1 LSRLRTRSPDAARRE
16 DPELLRA
23 VSSGDLGALG
33 ELYDRYARDV
43 WRAVRRS
50 LVDPADVED
59 IVHAVFMKLP
69 QVAASYDGRPT
80 CRAWLCGVAVRLAMR
95 HRRGLGR
102 FQRMLRGFA
111 GSRSAPISASPEQNA
126 SDREELLCFGH
137 ALARLSAKKRA
148 VFVLVELE
156 GLSSEE
162 AAAALEI
169 PAATV
174 RTRLFHARREID
186 DALGRRS

>member
-1 LSRLRTRSPDAARRE
+1 
-16 DPELLRA
+16 LRA

-50 LVDPADVED
+50 LADPADVED
-59 IVHAVFMKLP
+59 IVHGVFMKLP
-69 QVAASYDGRPT
+69 QLAASYDGRPM

-111 GSRSAPISASPEQNA
+111 GSNVAPASATPEQNA
-126 SDREELLCFGH
+126 SDREELLCFER

-186 DALGRRS
+186 DTLGRGLRS